1 MTRPTIDSFIQDFK
15 QTSYYNSIFSN
26 PGIIMSY
33 VGGSRLIHADSTLS
47 DFDIVV
53 ITDPTTQ
60 IEDTGIRFRYKDVFT
75 VHFYYHTID
84 QFLVNT
90 YTTSSRLYGIMQAND
105 LDRSALMF
113 ENPLYDDIITRFFK
127 KKNVLSRISMLKY
140 VKNFNC
146 LLTDVSNTNRL
157 DLKYYHKYLY
167 HLCYCYYRIAR
178 IEQDQQV
185 MLQAKY
191 CSSEGLTADSIE
203 KIINQ
208 LKTLKSVVDYY
219 TVEDLVAQFELNR
232 LYVLG
237 GKDCA

>member
-1 MTRPTIDSFIQDFK
+1 MRPTIDSFIQDFK
-15 QTSYYNSIFSN
+15 QTSYYKHIFSN

-33 VGGSRLIHADSTLS
+33 VGGSRLIQADSTLS
-47 DFDIVV
+47 DFDVV
-53 ITDPTTQ
+53 IITDSATK

-105 LDRSALMF
+105 LDRSALMY
-113 ENPLYDDIITRFFK
+113 ENPLYNEIITRFFR
-127 KKNVLSRISMLKY
+127 KKNTLSRISMLKY
-140 VKNFNC
+140 VKNFNR
-146 LLTDVSNTNRL
+146 LLTDVSNTNQL

-178 IEQDQQV
+178 VEQDTQLV
-185 MLQAKY
+185 LQAKY
-191 CSSEGLTADSIE
+191 CSSEGLDTESIE
-203 KIINQ
+203 KIIKK

-219 TVEDLVAQFELNR
+219 TVDDLVAQFELNR
-232 LYVLG
+232 LYVLE